1 MLQEGTGG
9 KGEEMKD
16 DHCIFCKIAN
26 GEIPSRTL
34 YEDEQFRVILD
45 LGPVTRGHALV
56 LPKNHYANIYEIPA
70 DVAADAF
77 KVGQKIALRMKER
90 LCTDGVNLIQ
100 NNGEAAGQT
109 IHHFHLHVIPRYKGD
124 GLRFLS
130 EPGKAADAELDEV
143 LSTLTE

>member
-1 MLQEGTGG
+1 
-9 KGEEMKD
+9 MKD

-26 GEIPSRTL
+26 GDIPSRTL

-77 KVGQKIALRMKER
+77 KVGKKIALRMKER
-90 LCTDGVNLIQ
+90 LNTDGVNLIQ

-124 GLRFLS
+124 GKRFLC